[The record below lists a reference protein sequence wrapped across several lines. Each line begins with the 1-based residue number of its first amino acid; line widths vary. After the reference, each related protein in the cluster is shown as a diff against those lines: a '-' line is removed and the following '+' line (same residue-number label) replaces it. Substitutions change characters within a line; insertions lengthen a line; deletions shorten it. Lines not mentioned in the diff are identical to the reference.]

1 MYPLK
6 KLGLFSL
13 SMLTLCF
20 VGIANHA
27 LAAVPA
33 IEDAVLRAR
42 QPSRGLSLRD
52 TQALVLSNNQINT
65 FALRFSAAVRAGAQ
79 PNPDP
84 VLQRQLVCELRQ
96 TLTRQFSIT
105 LVFTPSFQLT
115 AVDFDSLLALIKQ
128 LSATITYDSS
138 LTANLS
144 LESITRNDRGLRTLQ
159 IQGLEYV
166 VQTPVQGPSTLI
178 PALDQYTVVETR
190 PGIFKI
196 QTLVATVISAPIPF
210 GT

>member
-1 MYPLK
+1 MLSLR
-6 KLGLFSL
+6 KLSLFSL

-20 VGIANHA
+20 VGIINDAQ
-27 LAAVPA
+27 AAVSA
-33 IEDAVLRAR
+33 IENAVLRAKR
-42 QPSRGLSLRD
+42 PSRGLSLRD
-52 TQALVLSNNQINT
+52 TQALVLSNNEINT
-65 FALRFSAAVRAGAQ
+65 FVLRFSAAVRAGAQ

-96 TLTRQFSIT
+96 TLAKEFSIT
-105 LVFTPSFQLT
+105 LIFTPTIQLT
-115 AVDFDSLLALIKQ
+115 ATDFNSLLALIQQ
-128 LSATITYDSS
+128 LSANITYDSS

-166 VQTPVQGPSTLI
+166 VQTPVSGPSTLI

-190 PGIFKI
+190 HGIFKI